1 MTTRIKL
8 ELTRLFAALCAGG
21 IAFGVAAA
29 DLEPVR
35 IGLAPQA
42 SSGPL
47 YIAVAEGYFQAEGLE
62 PQLRFLDSDALVP
75 AAAVSGKVDF
85 GAASLTASFY
95 NYAADHGIRLL
106 ASQVSDQ
113 TGFPMYALLIS
124 KKAHGAGFR
133 SVNDLPHK
141 RIGMTTADSGAHYS
155 LVSVATRFKI
165 DTGDMKLVWL
175 QTPAREVSALS
186 RGDIDAAVLPYVTA
200 LQSVRKGDALLR
212 LSDFALSQQGV
223 VFTTAQAIQARR
235 SLVEKFVRA
244 YQRGTAEYHLNFL
257 QYDDAG
263 DFIPGPHYAEYLE
276 LIAREAHVSP
286 GVLAMTKTYCDRLAN
301 LNVADIDR
309 QVKFWQREG
318 RLDQGVATAGLLDLS
333 FIGAR

>member
-1 MTTRIKL
+1 MRL
-8 ELTRLFAALCAGG
+8 ELARLFAALCAFG

-47 YIAVAEGYFQAEGLE
+47 YIAVAEGYFQAEGLD
-62 PQLRFLDSDALVP
+62 PQLRFFDSDAKIP
-75 AAAVSGKVDF
+75 AAAASDKLDF
-85 GAASLTASFY
+85 GVARLTASFY
-95 NYAADHGIRLL
+95 SYAANHGIKLL

-113 TGFPMYALLIS
+113 TGFPVYALLIS
-124 KKAHGAGFR
+124 KKAHDAGFR
-133 SVNDLPHK
+133 SVNDLSHK
-141 RIGMTTADSGAHYS
+141 RIGMATADSGAHYS
-155 LVSVATRFKI
+155 LVSVATRFKV
-165 DTGDMKLVWL
+165 DPDNMKLSWL
-175 QTPAREVSALS
+175 QTPAREISALS

-200 LQSVRKGDALLR
+200 LQSARRGDTLLR

-223 VFTTAQAIQARR
+223 VFTSGQTIQAKR
-235 SLVEKFVRA
+235 SLVEKFMRA

-263 DFIPGPHYAEYLE
+263 DFIPGPHYAEYLA
-276 LIAREAHVSP
+276 LIARQAHVSP
-286 GVLAMTKTYCDRLAN
+286 GVLAVTKTYCDRLAN
-301 LNVADIDR
+301 LDAADIDR
-309 QVKFWQREG
+309 QVRFWQREG
-318 RLDQGVATAGLLDLS
+318 RLDKRVAAADLLDLS